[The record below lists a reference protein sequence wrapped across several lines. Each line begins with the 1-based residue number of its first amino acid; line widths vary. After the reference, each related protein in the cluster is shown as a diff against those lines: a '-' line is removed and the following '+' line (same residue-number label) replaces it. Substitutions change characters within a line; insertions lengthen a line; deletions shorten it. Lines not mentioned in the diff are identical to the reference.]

1 MIWTFEDRLDLL
13 HPLHRVNGEACTSL
27 YNTAPLAGQLD
38 FETDKPLT
46 IREQLET
53 ILACRTGDQVVHLLN
68 DECPN
73 HGHAYNL
80 WNLKSHLHRSDKRIT
95 EFRQHEG
102 TLDSER
108 VVNWIE
114 LCVGL
119 VKFAR
124 QVHPNRMGAFLRSA
138 VDNEEYTID
147 NLLLSI
153 RLPRQAKYSGNAVGK
168 LA

>member
-1 MIWTFEDRLDLL
+1 MDLL
-13 HPLHRVNGEACTSL
+13 HPLHRVNGEACTSV

-68 DECPN
+68 DEYPN
-73 HGHAYNL
+73 YGHTYNL